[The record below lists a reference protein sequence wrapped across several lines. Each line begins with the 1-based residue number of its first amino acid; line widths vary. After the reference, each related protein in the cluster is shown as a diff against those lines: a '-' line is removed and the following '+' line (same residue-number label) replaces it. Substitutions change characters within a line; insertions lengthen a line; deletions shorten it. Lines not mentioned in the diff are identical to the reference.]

1 MMESSKEKKEL
12 EELDEFEVALK
23 KELKVLQECQ
33 NSKNLD
39 SCLKCDKIIGCEI
52 RNNYIKAVYKSMNK
66 GITGGF
72 EF

>member
-1 MMESSKEKKEL
+1 MMENSEEKK
-12 EELDEFEVALK
+12 ELDEFELALK
-23 KELKVLQECQ
+23 EELKVLQECQ
-33 NSKNLD
+33 NSKDLD
-39 SCLKCDKIIGCEI
+39 SCLKCDKIIGCET

>member
-1 MMESSKEKKEL
+1 MIESSEEKK
-12 EELDEFEVALK
+12 ELDEFELALK

-39 SCLKCDKIIGCEI
+39 SCLKCDKIIGCET
-52 RNNYIKAVYKSMNK
+52 RNNYIKAVYMSMNK
-66 GITGGF
+66 GVTGGF

>member
-1 MMESSKEKKEL
+1 MKDSEEKK
-12 EELDEFEVALK
+12 ELDEFELALK

-33 NSKNLD
+33 KSRDLD
-39 SCLKCDKIIGCEI
+39 SCLKCDRIIGCET

-66 GITGGF
+66 GVSGGF